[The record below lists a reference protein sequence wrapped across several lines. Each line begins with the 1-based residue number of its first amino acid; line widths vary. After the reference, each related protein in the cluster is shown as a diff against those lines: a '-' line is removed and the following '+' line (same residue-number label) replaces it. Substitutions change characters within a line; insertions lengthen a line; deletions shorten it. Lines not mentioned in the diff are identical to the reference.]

1 MRLTAATGGLLAACL
16 AALALPSL
24 AVPVSPG
31 ASHEQRATTA
41 AIDEVM
47 AVPGFEVAMPDRP
60 QTFPCSS

>member
-1 MRLTAATGGLLAACL
+1 M

>member
-1 MRLTAATGGLLAACL
+1 LLAAYV
-16 AALALPSL
+16 AGLALPSL

-47 AVPGFEVAMPDRP
+47 AVPGFEVGPPNRP